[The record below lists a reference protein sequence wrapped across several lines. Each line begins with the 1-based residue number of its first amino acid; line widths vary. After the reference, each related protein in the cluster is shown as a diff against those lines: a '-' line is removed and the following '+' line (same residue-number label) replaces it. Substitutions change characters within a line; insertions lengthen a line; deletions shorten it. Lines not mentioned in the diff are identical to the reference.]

1 MVTEPHLL
9 EYLVVIA
16 LGLFCMPL
24 LYRLWQGP
32 TTSDRLLALELIGA
46 LGVLVL
52 VGLSLIAERVIYL
65 DLAILLTLFS
75 FLGTLIIARYL
86 ERGLLQ

>member
-1 MVTEPHLL
+1 MATEPHLL

-16 LGLFCMPL
+16 LGLLCMPL

-52 VGLSLIAERVIYL
+52 VGLSIIAERVIYL

-75 FLGTLIIARYL
+75 FLGTLVIARYL

>member
-1 MVTEPHLL
+1 MATEPHLL

-16 LGLFCMPL
+16 LGLLCMPL
-24 LYRLWQGP
+24 LYRLWLGP

-52 VGLSLIAERVIYL
+52 VGLSLIAERTIYL

-75 FLGTLIIARYL
+75 FLGTLVIARYL

>member
-1 MVTEPHLL
+1 MTTELHPL

-16 LGLFCMPL
+16 LGLLCMPL
-24 LYRLWQGP
+24 LYRLWRGP
-32 TTSDRLLALELIGA
+32 TTSDRLLAIELIGA
-46 LGVLVL
+46 LGVLIL
-52 VGLSLIAERVIYL
+52 VGLSIIAERVIYL

>member
-1 MVTEPHLL
+1 METEPYLL

-16 LGLFCMPL
+16 LGLLCMPL
-24 LYRLWQGP
+24 LYRLWAGP

-75 FLGTLIIARYL
+75 FLGTLVIARYL

>member
-1 MVTEPHLL
+1 MATEPHLL

-16 LGLFCMPL
+16 LGLLCMPL
-24 LYRLWQGP
+24 LYRLWVGP

-52 VGLSLIAERVIYL
+52 VGLSLIAERTIYL

-75 FLGTLIIARYL
+75 FLGTLVIARYL